1 MEEKRLQDIK
11 SGKSINKEEEKRVQD
26 IKSEKNI
33 NKSKKQKWSLIRVGS

>member
-11 SGKSINKEEEKRVQD
+11 SGKIINKEEEKRVQD

-33 NKSKKQKWSLIRVGS
+33 NKNKKQKWSLR